1 MWLYVDSHNNVGLS
15 DKKTL
20 WKITKIRTDPAI
32 YSISL
37 GEYLLAGGSNQWD
50 SFWLTKTSSNKIYWQ
65 IINIGNNQNIYTIRT
80 YELPDKCQKDA
91 RHCIYGTVK
100 STVGVGCYV
109 GYNANINKENK
120 AWKLYGSNN
129 QVLQLS

>member
-32 YSISL
+32 YSIS
-37 GEYLLAGGSNQWD
+37 
-50 SFWLTKTSSNKIYWQ
+50 NKIYCQ